1 MPITS
6 LDEHLSSLYRL
17 RQYGIKLGLDA
28 INRLVRGLGNPH
40 ERFRS
45 IHVAGTNGKGS
56 IAAILS
62 SVLVREGYKVGLYTS
77 PHLVRFNERIQ
88 IDGCAISDDAVAAAA
103 EAVQFVYTQGGQPP
117 TFFECATAMAL
128 YHFASENVD
137 WAVLETGM
145 GGRLDATNLVRP
157 EVSIIS
163 TISMDHQVYLGNTLA
178 KIAAEKGGIIKE
190 GVPVVTGVKNKK
202 ALKIIQKIA
211 SEKNAPLYCLGS
223 DLRVRRDG
231 KDRFSYFGIHSKWKN
246 LKVALCGGHQILN
259 AGTAL
264 GALELLMRKG
274 IGISEQSIYE
284 GLAEVKW
291 PGRLEIVSE
300 QPLVILDGAHNP
312 AGVRSL
318 KQYLTHKL
326 NGRHLTLVVGIMA
339 DKSWRVMLH
348 ALIPIVDRLI
358 ITRPQNDRALD
369 METLAA
375 FVRPFHKEFK
385 VVPRV
390 DEAMATAIK
399 HASHDDAVCLA
410 GSLYAVGEAKAYF
423 ENSKVTPGERFCIE
437 RSD

>member
-1 MPITS
+1 
-6 LDEHLSSLYRL
+6 
-17 RQYGIKLGLDA
+17 
-28 INRLVRGLGNPH
+28 
-40 ERFRS
+40 
-45 IHVAGTNGKGS
+45 
-56 IAAILS
+56 
-62 SVLVREGYKVGLYTS
+62 
-77 PHLVRFNERIQ
+77 
-88 IDGCAISDDAVAAAA
+88 
-103 EAVQFVYTQGGQPP
+103 
-117 TFFECATAMAL
+117 
-128 YHFASENVD
+128 
-137 WAVLETGM
+137 
-145 GGRLDATNLVRP
+145 
-157 EVSIIS
+157 
-163 TISMDHQVYLGNTLA
+163 
-178 KIAAEKGGIIKE
+178 
-190 GVPVVTGVKNKK
+190 
-202 ALKIIQKIA
+202 
-211 SEKNAPLYCLGS
+211 
-223 DLRVRRDG
+223 
-231 KDRFSYFGIHSKWKN
+231 
-246 LKVALCGGHQILN
+246 
-259 AGTAL
+259 
-264 GALELLMRKG
+264 MRKG

-410 GSLYAVGEAKAYF
+410 GSLYVVGEAKAYF
-423 ENSKVTPGERFCIE
+423 KNSKVTPGERFCIE